1 MTRIYAVTAVE
12 RIRVPQ
18 QDKEPL
24 DTERGITK
32 VVAVINGNAE
42 DAIGKAKHLILAEA
56 EASKGKYETTGIDVQ
71 GVVLQNV
78 AE

>member
-1 MTRIYAVTAVE
+1 MTRIYSVTAVE
-12 RIRVPQ
+12 RIRVAQ

-32 VVAVINGNAE
+32 TIAVEGNAE
-42 DAIGKAKHLILAEA
+42 DAIAKAKGLILAEA
-56 EASKGKYETTGIDVQ
+56 QASDGKYETTGIDIQ
-71 GVVLQNV
+71 SVVLQNV